1 MARDPTKLTKL
12 DARTFAA
19 LQDRPLTAQQAGKVL
34 HRSPNTALRSMQRL
48 VLNELA
54 TVAEGER
61 VGFATGTPA
70 FVWTLVPGATFPGIA
85 PRKRYTPQLTGA
97 AEVDEEL
104 LPPVRIRRT
113 GDVPESVAAKIG
125 LAGLVAQVTR

>member
-12 DARTFAA
+12 DARTFAT
-19 LQDRPLTAQQAGKVL
+19 LQDGALTAQQAGKVL

-48 VLNELA
+48 VLNGLA

-61 VGFATGTPA
+61 AGFATGTPA
-70 FVWTLVPGATFPGIA
+70 FVWTIVPGATFPGIA
-85 PRKRYTPQLTGA
+85 PRKRYTPQRTNQPQ
-97 AEVDEEL
+97 EEL
-104 LPPVRIRRT
+104 LPTQRIRRT
-113 GDVPESVAAKIG
+113 GDVPESVAAKLG